1 MQGGG
6 TPPTRKVMV
15 IAEPTRESAIALQY
29 TLSHA
34 IFEQDELI
42 LLHVGKYPSS
52 RPNAFSTFM
61 RRPKVGSSSA
71 IAFSDVGGGNVD
83 FLEEMKHA
91 CKIAQPKLLVSVKR
105 VEIEGK
111 NKARVILFQ
120 SKMLN
125 IDLIFVGQRRSLSS
139 SILGCRRPGGSMRA
153 AKVVDTAEYLIEN
166 SNCNCVGV
174 QKKGQNAGYLL
185 NTKTHK
191 NFWLLA

>member
-1 MQGGG
+1 MQGG
-6 TPPTRKVMV
+6 TPTTRKVMV

-52 RPNAFSTFM
+52 RRNTFSTFM

-71 IAFSDVGGGNVD
+71 IACSDVGGGNVD

-91 CKIAQPKLLVSVKR
+91 CKVAQPKLLVSVKR
-105 VEIEGK
+105 VEMEGK
-111 NKARVILFQ
+111 DKAGVILFL

-125 IDLIFVGQRRSLSS
+125 IDLIFIGQRRSLSS
-139 SILGCRRPGGSMRA
+139 SILG
-153 AKVVDTAEYLIEN
+153 
-166 SNCNCVGV
+166 
-174 QKKGQNAGYLL
+174 
-185 NTKTHK
+185 
-191 NFWLLA
+191 